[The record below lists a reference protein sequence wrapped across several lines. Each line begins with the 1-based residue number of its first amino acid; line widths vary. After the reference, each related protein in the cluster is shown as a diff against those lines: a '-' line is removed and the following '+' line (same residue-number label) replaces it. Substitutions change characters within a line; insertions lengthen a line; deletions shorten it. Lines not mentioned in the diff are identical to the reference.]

1 MVQDDQQVG
10 VKDEISNIRI
20 EKGSDGMQ
28 EEGDD
33 GDNQ

>member
-1 MVQDDQQVG
+1 MVQDDQQVD

>member
-1 MVQDDQQVG
+1 MVQDDQQVD

-33 GDNQ
+33 GENQ